1 VQYDCDV
8 PKSQIRLVEQGR
20 HGKGWVI
27 GLTIKLR
34 DCMQSGNIVPAKIDR
49 IDDDGRVVVTFRNG
63 LEATRPYEQVAV
75 ELIAG
80 ALETRRRRDLTP

>member
-1 VQYDCDV
+1 
-8 PKSQIRLVEQGR
+8 
-20 HGKGWVI
+20 
-27 GLTIKLR
+27 
-34 DCMQSGNIVPAKIDR
+34 MQSGNIVPAKIDR

-80 ALETRRRRDLTP
+80 ALETRRRRDLTS